1 MSRLVVSLTLLNA
14 YDLAF
19 YLFSGLALIGLL
31 LSSAIISGSE
41 VAFFSLSHK
50 QIMHCKR
57 AKESK
62 AQKILHLLKDPRRL
76 LATILIL
83 NNLINVAFVTLST
96 YMLWKLF
103 GVESIHGLILLGYTI
118 LTAVIIVLFG
128 EVMPKTYANQN
139 NLRFAK
145 LFANFITL
153 SVSALKPLS
162 GLLMGMGNFLEK
174 SFTKKGYA
182 LSIDKLNKALELT
195 TEKEASEEEKEILKG
210 IVNFGTLTAKQVMRS
225 RMDITAIDIATNFH
239 ELMDIVN
246 KSGYSRLPV
255 YRETVD
261 KIEGILYTKDLLP
274 YLDKN
279 EDFQWQSLLRKCFFV
294 PENKKIDRLLLEFQ
308 WKRIH
313 MAIIVD
319 EYGGTSGLITMEDI
333 IEEII
338 GDISDEFDQDEVI
351 YNQIDKKTFVFESKI
366 SLNDFCKV
374 VGEDPSIFEE
384 VKGESESLGGLL
396 LEIHGSLPQVGEK
409 INHHHFIFTITAVDA
424 RKIKKVQVQIE
435 PKKDHPPAE

>member
-1 MSRLVVSLTLLNA
+1 
-14 YDLAF
+14 
-19 YLFSGLALIGLL
+19 
-31 LSSAIISGSE
+31 
-41 VAFFSLSHK
+41 
-50 QIMHCKR
+50 
-57 AKESK
+57 
-62 AQKILHLLKDPRRL
+62 
-76 LATILIL
+76 
-83 NNLINVAFVTLST
+83 
-96 YMLWKLF
+96 
-103 GVESIHGLILLGYTI
+103 
-118 LTAVIIVLFG
+118 
-128 EVMPKTYANQN
+128 MPKTYANQN

-145 LFANFITL
+145 IFANVITF
-153 SVSALKPLS
+153 SVATLQPLS

-174 SFTKKGYA
+174 SFTKKGYD
-182 LSIDKLNKALELT
+182 LSMDKLNKALKLT

-210 IVNFGTLTAKQVMRS
+210 VVNFGTLTAKQIMRS
-225 RMDITAIDIATNFH
+225 RMDITAMDIETNFH

-255 YRETVD
+255 YREAMD

-279 EDFQWQSLLRKCFFV
+279 ENFQWQPLLRKGFFV
-294 PENKKIDRLLLEFQ
+294 PENKKIDHLLLEFQ

-338 GDISDEFDQDEVI
+338 GDISDEFDQDEIV
-351 YNQIDKKTFVFESKI
+351 YKQIDQKTFVFESKI

-374 VGEDPSIFEE
+374 VGEDSAIFEE

-396 LEIHGSLPQVGEK
+396 LEIHSSLPQIGEK
-409 INHHHFIFTITAVDA
+409 IKHHHFIFTITAVDA

-435 PKKDHPPAE
+435 PKKVRPSLE